1 MRAHSE
7 IETHDP
13 RRTRWVLFPCATTS
27 YTENMLI
34 YCIYTGYSYTVRFMI
49 SKYVHHCT
57 RPRVQYQRSRI
68 YSLIQYLQYI
78 TA

>member
-34 YCIYTGYSYTVRFMI
+34 YCIYTGYS
-49 SKYVHHCT
+49 
-57 RPRVQYQRSRI
+57 
-68 YSLIQYLQYI
+68 
-78 TA
+78 